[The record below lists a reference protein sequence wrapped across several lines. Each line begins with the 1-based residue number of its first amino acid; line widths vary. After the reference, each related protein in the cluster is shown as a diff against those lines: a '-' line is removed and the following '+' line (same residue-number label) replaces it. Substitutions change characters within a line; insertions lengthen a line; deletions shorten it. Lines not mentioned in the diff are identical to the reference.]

1 MRSAA
6 DEAAVVATS
15 FTPRARSGS
24 LSYSLAPRRQRRS
37 AAAPRVRCMLHLA
50 LVFTHFLAAALALG
64 AIVATDLRLLSKLAQ
79 DRVRIAPPNAFV
91 TRIVVVSLVV
101 LCASGTAIVAQAAL
115 VRAEELANPK
125 LHAKLLLVML
135 LVANAFVL
143 HRVTFP
149 RLAAGRRVARWSA
162 ADWLAIA
169 VPVAAS
175 NALWLFV
182 ALLGVARAWN
192 DTVPLGEI
200 LATAALAYLAVQAG
214 VCGILVVASRPIDP
228 ERRRWTDVVRR
239 ALAAV
244 GELGAVRASA
254 PGTPRRRF
262 DDPVDDEDSQLAA
275 AIAIVAARTR
285 APRPTEPDLQLVT
298 NDHAPRPRRR

>member
-1 MRSAA
+1 
-6 DEAAVVATS
+6 
-15 FTPRARSGS
+15 
-24 LSYSLAPRRQRRS
+24 
-37 AAAPRVRCMLHLA
+37 MLHLA
-50 LVFTHFLAAALALG
+50 LVFVHFLAAALALG

-91 TRIVVVSLVV
+91 SRIVVVSLVV
-101 LCASGTAIVAQAAL
+101 LCATGAAIVAQAAFF
-115 VRAEELANPK
+115 RIDELANPK
-125 LHAKLLLVML
+125 LHAKLLLVVL

-143 HRVTFP
+143 HRFTFP
-149 RLAAGRRVARWSA
+149 RLAAGRRIARWHA

-182 ALLGVARAWN
+182 ALLGIAHEWN
-192 DTVPLGEI
+192 DVVPLADI
-200 LATAALAYLAVQAG
+200 LAAATLTYLAVQAG
-214 VCGILVVASRPIDP
+214 VCAILVIAATPIDP
-228 ERRRWTDVVRR
+228 ERQRWTDAVRR
-239 ALAAV
+239 ALASI
-244 GELGAVRASA
+244 GDLGAPRAPG

-285 APRPTEPDLQLVT
+285 ASRFDEPDLQLVT
-298 NDHAPRPRRR
+298 NGREPRRRRR

>member
-1 MRSAA
+1 
-6 DEAAVVATS
+6 
-15 FTPRARSGS
+15 
-24 LSYSLAPRRQRRS
+24 
-37 AAAPRVRCMLHLA
+37 MLHLA
-50 LVFTHFLAAALALG
+50 LVFSHFLAAALALG

-101 LCASGTAIVAQAAL
+101 LCATGAAIVADAAL
-115 VRAEELANPK
+115 ERPAALANPK
-125 LHAKLLLVML
+125 LHAKLLLVAL
-135 LVANAFVL
+135 LVANAVVL

-149 RLAAGRRVARWSA
+149 RLAQGRRVARWGVA
-162 ADWLAIA
+162 EWLAVA

-182 ALLGVARAWN
+182 ALLGVARTWN
-192 DTVPLGEI
+192 DTMPIGEI
-200 LATAALAYLAVQAG
+200 LAAAALAYVAVQAG
-214 VCGILVVASRPIDP
+214 VCAILVIAGRPVDP
-228 ERRRWTDVVRR
+228 GRNRWTDVVRR
-239 ALAAV
+239 ALASI
-244 GELGAVRASA
+244 GDLGASRRPA

-285 APRPTEPDLQLVT
+285 APRLTEPPGDAHVIGI
-298 NDHAPRPRRR
+298 DRAPRRRSR